1 MEWLLGECRAHA
13 DNTHQQCKKL
23 NTKMHKQTH
32 TNREETNKILH
43 STEN

>member
-1 MEWLLGECRAHA
+1 VLMQTIHISNAR
-13 DNTHQQCKKL
+13 KL

-43 STEN
+43 SRPTEN